1 MTKLTFAQLVD
12 IEQIQRMLEAHYK
25 ITGVLSAILD
35 TDEKILVA
43 AGWQD
48 ICTRF
53 HRVHPGAC
61 ERCRESDAYIKAH
74 LPDFAGEYLDYKCK
88 NGLWDVAVPIII
100 TGEHLATFF
109 TGQFFYDD
117 DKPDMDFFRTQA
129 REFGFD
135 EESYLEALS
144 RVPVFSREQIRNI
157 MDFYRNLVQIMAEM
171 GLKNLVLLQEV
182 MERQRTEEALR
193 ASEERYTLAV
203 QGSNDGIWDLN
214 LVTGEAYHSS
224 RWKSIIGYEDDEIA
238 DNFEEWE
245 SRLHPD
251 DHQRVMDAGKAY
263 EEGSIPAF
271 EVEYRLRHKDGG
283 YRWVLTRGA
292 CLRDSQ
298 GQPYRMA
305 GSLTDITSRKLFDEE
320 RRRNEALFETVLET
334 LPVGVW
340 ILEKNG
346 TVALS
351 NEAARKIWGGMH
363 CVGIDQ
369 YDKYKAWWH
378 DTGKRVEK
386 EEWGGARAIT
396 GGETSLGEI
405 IDIECLDGSRKTI
418 VNSAVPLR
426 NDKGEIFAA
435 VIVNEDITDLKRT
448 EKSLMESEK
457 KYRAIFEESKDA
469 ILVSDTGG
477 RPLDINQAG
486 LELFGYTKEEYL
498 KLDLTEL
505 YCNPED
511 RKLFWQKMLRSGF
524 VNDYEVEMK
533 RKDGEKIIIHLSVS
547 IIKDDEGQVLGYRG
561 LAHDVTKRKRLEH
574 QLLQAQKME
583 SIGLLAGG
591 VAHDFNNLLT
601 AISGYGQ
608 ILQDSV
614 PADDEL
620 SQESI
625 EQVLKAAERA
635 AELTRSLLAFSRKQ
649 VINPK
654 PVLIGTIISNTSKL
668 IQRIIGE
675 DIEFSVTFSDKKLL
689 VMADAGQIEQVL
701 MNLATNAR
709 DAMPHGG
716 CLSISTEQVVVKDGT
731 EALYDLV
738 VPGKYAL
745 ISVAD
750 TGAGIDKKSIKRLF
764 EPFYTTKEVGKGTG
778 LGLSIVYGIIK
789 QHDGSVLVSSEPGQ
803 GTTFN
808 IYLPLVEGCA
818 VKDET
823 RISAPLAGG
832 VETLLIAEDEEI
844 VKLFLRKIL
853 EKAGYRVIV
862 ANDGEEAVARFK
874 EYNDIS
880 LVLSDVVMPK
890 KNGKEILEEIRR
902 IKPQIKVIFI
912 SGYTADIIHAKGIL
926 EQDVDFI
933 SKPFSKNDLL
943 LKVRE
948 VLDRR

>member
-25 ITGVLSAILD
+25 VTGLLSAILD

-48 ICTRF
+48 ICVRF

-61 ERCRESDAYIKAH
+61 ERCRESDAHIKAH

-88 NGLWDVAVPIII
+88 NGLWDVALPIII
-100 TGEHLATFF
+100 AGEHLATFF

-117 DKPDMDFFRTQA
+117 DKPDMDFFRAQA

-135 EESYLEALS
+135 EESYLEALG
-144 RVPVFSREQIRNI
+144 RVPFFSREQIRNI

-171 GLKNLVLLQEV
+171 GLKNLALAREV
-182 MERQRTEEALR
+182 EERRKTEEALR
-193 ASEERYTLAV
+193 TSEERYALAV

-214 LVTGEAYHSS
+214 LVTGESYHSS
-224 RWKSIIGYEDDEIA
+224 RWKRILGYEEDEITGI
-238 DNFEEWE
+238 FKEWE
-245 SRLHPD
+245 DRVHPD
-251 DHQRVMDAGKAY
+251 DYQRVMEVGKAY
-263 EEGSIPAF
+263 EEGRIPAF

-298 GQPYRMA
+298 GRPYRMA
-305 GSLTDITSRKLFDEE
+305 GSLTDITSRKLIDEE
-320 RRRNEALFETVLET
+320 LRRNETLFKAVLET

-346 TVALS
+346 TIALS
-351 NEAARKIWGGMH
+351 NEAARKIWAGAH
-363 CVGIDQ
+363 YVGIDQ
-369 YDKYKAWWH
+369 YDRYRAWWH
-378 DTGKRVEK
+378 NTGKRVEK
-386 EEWGGARAIT
+386 WEWAGARAVT
-396 GGETSLGEI
+396 KGETCLGEI
-405 IDIECLDGSRKTI
+405 IDIECFDGSRKI
-418 VNSAVPLR
+418 IANSAVPLK
-426 NDKGEIFAA
+426 NDRGEIFAA
-435 VIVNEDITDLKRT
+435 VIVNEDITELKRS
-448 EKSLMESEK
+448 EKSLMESER
-457 KYRAIFEESKDA
+457 KYRTLFDESKDA
-469 ILVSDTGG
+469 ILVSDTLG
-477 RPLDINQAG
+477 RPIDVNQAG

-498 KLDLTEL
+498 ALDLTEL

-511 RKLFWQKMLRSGF
+511 RKRFWQKMLSAGF
-524 VNDYEVEMK
+524 VSDYEVEMK
-533 RKDGEKIIIHLSVS
+533 RKNGEKIIVHLSVS
-547 IIKDDEGQVLGYRG
+547 IIKDDAGQILGYRG
-561 LAHDVTKRKRLEH
+561 IAHDVTKRKKLEQ

-614 PADDEL
+614 SVDDEL

-625 EQVLKAAERA
+625 EQVLKAAGRA

-654 PVLIGTIISNTSKL
+654 PVLIDNIISNTGKL

-675 DIEFSVTFSDKKLL
+675 DIQFNTAFSDKKLL

-709 DAMPHGG
+709 DAMPYGG
-716 CLSISTEQVVVKDGT
+716 RLSISTEKVVVKEGA
-731 EALYDLV
+731 EGLYDLAA
-738 VPGKYAL
+738 PGKYAL
-745 ISVAD
+745 VTIAD

-764 EPFYTTKEVGKGTG
+764 EPFYTTKEIGKGTG

-789 QHDGSVLVSSEPGQ
+789 QHDGSVL
-803 GTTFN
+803 
-808 IYLPLVEGCA
+808 
-818 VKDET
+818 
-823 RISAPLAGG
+823 SA
-832 VETLLIAEDEEI
+832 
-844 VKLFLRKIL
+844 
-853 EKAGYRVIV
+853 
-862 ANDGEEAVARFK
+862 ANLNMER
-874 EYNDIS
+874 
-880 LVLSDVVMPK
+880 LS
-890 KNGKEILEEIRR
+890 
-902 IKPQIKVIFI
+902 IFTCR
-912 SGYTADIIHAKGIL
+912 S
-926 EQDVDFI
+926 
-933 SKPFSKNDLL
+933 
-943 LKVRE
+943 
-948 VLDRR
+948 